1 MPRAERA
8 EVVRSGSSMYG
19 SSTGVCTGAEPDVPA
34 SGIAAAAEL
43 KTRCANFGVAA
54 NEVERV
60 ASSLQL
66 PTNLPQLRAS
76 ISRAVVRDADRI
88 RSFLTIVRK
97 KTRIVAMR
105 VEV

>member
-19 SSTGVCTGAEPDVPA
+19 SSTGACTGAEPDVPA

-76 ISRAVVRDADRI
+76 ISRAVVAI
-88 RSFLTIVRK
+88 RRTATMDNEAETTCTTDGARFC
-97 KTRIVAMR
+97 
-105 VEV
+105 